1 MLTIDILTLF
11 PDGIYG
17 LLGQSIIGN
26 GIKKGYLDIKCHQIR
41 DYTLSKQARVDD
53 TPYGG
58 GYGMLLQADP
68 LFNAHAAVLKM
79 RGLPH
84 IHTILTTPQGQIFN
98 QTAAKLLALADNLII
113 VCGHYEGVDQRFIDE
128 CVDEELSIGDF
139 VLTGGEIAALAIADA
154 VGRLIPGVLADESCF
169 TDDSLWDGLLE
180 YPQYTKPEVWH
191 GRHVPQVLTSGNHA
205 DIAKW
210 RREQSLIKTAQRRPD
225 LFEKLNLPPK
235 EAERIRKKAGL

>member
-11 PDGIYG
+11 PESVYSV
-17 LLGQSIIGN
+17 LSESVIGN
-26 GIKKGYLDIKCHQIR
+26 GIKKGYLEIKCHQIR

-58 GYGMLLQADP
+58 GFGMLMQADP

-79 RGLPH
+79 RERTH
-84 IHTILTTPQGQIFN
+84 IHTVLTTPQGQVFS
-98 QTAAKLLALADNLII
+98 QCDAKRLALEDSIII

-128 CVDEELSIGDF
+128 CVDEEISIGDY

-154 VGRLIPGVLADESCF
+154 VGRLLPGVLADESCF
-169 TDDSLWDGLLE
+169 TDDSHWDGVLE

-191 GRHVPQVLTSGNHA
+191 GKRVPWLLTSGNHA

-210 RREQSLIKTAQRRPD
+210 RREQSLIKTAERRPD
-225 LFEKLNLPPK
+225 LFEKLKLSPK
-235 EAERIRKKAGL
+235 EAENIKNKTCR